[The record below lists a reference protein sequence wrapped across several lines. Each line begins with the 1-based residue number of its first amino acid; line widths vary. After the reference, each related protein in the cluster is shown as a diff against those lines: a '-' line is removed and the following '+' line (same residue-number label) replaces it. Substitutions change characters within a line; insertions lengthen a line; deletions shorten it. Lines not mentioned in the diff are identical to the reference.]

1 MNPIKFSIV
10 ITTKNR
16 LDELKITLKKIDYLF
31 KKNDVEVLLYDDGSN
46 DGTSD
51 YIKENY
57 PGILLFR
64 NEKAKGLIYNRN
76 RLNKMAKGDY
86 LISLDDDLHFL
97 VQNPLEIIENYFE
110 QNSRCGVV
118 SFRIFWSKQEPE
130 SHFTNDQPEIVKS
143 FAGGAH
149 GFRKTAWDAIP
160 DYPDWYEFYG
170 EETFAAMN
178 LFKRDW
184 EVHYLPEILV
194 NHRVE
199 LKKRAIANNDFGLR
213 FRRAIRADW
222 FNMLLLY
229 PLSKI
234 PRILLYS
241 IWMQYKTKIF
251 KGDFRVIKPLF
262 LAKLDLITHFRKIVK
277 YRNPL
282 PLEVY
287 QKYTK
292 LKEAKIYWKPE
303 N

>member
-16 LDELKITLKKIDYLF
+16 LEELKITLQKIENLLHQEE
-31 KKNDVEVLLYDDGSN
+31 VEVLIYDDASD
-46 DGTSD
+46 DGTFD
-51 YIKENY
+51 YISNNY
-57 PGILLFR
+57 PQIVLLR
-64 NEKAKGLIYNRN
+64 NEKSKGLIHNRN
-76 RLNKMAKGDY
+76 RLNQLAKGEY

-97 VQNPLEIIENYFE
+97 TQNPLEIIENYFL

-118 SFRIFWSKQEPE
+118 SFRVFWSRQEPE
-130 SHFTNDQPEIVKS
+130 SHFTTDQPEIVKS
-143 FAGGAH
+143 FIGCGH
-149 GFRKTAWDAIP
+149 CFRKAAWEAIP
-160 DYPDWYEFYG
+160 DYPDWYIFYG

-178 LFKRDW
+178 LFKNQW
-184 EVHYLPEILV
+184 EVHYLPTVLV

-199 LKKRAIANNDFGLR
+199 LKKRYIASNDFGIR
-213 FRRAIRADW
+213 YRRAIRADW
-222 FNMLLLY
+222 FNMMLLY
-229 PLSKI
+229 PISKI
-234 PRILLYS
+234 PRILSYS

-262 LAKLDLITHFRKIVK
+262 LAKWDLITHFGKIVRH
-277 YRNPL
+277 RNAL
-282 PLEVY
+282 TLEEY